1 MNVGDLVKF
10 KEVYAGMEC
19 LTWIVVGWNGEAV
32 MVHWISRGGLHA
44 IRSEFCDHLQVL
56 SNTEVISG

>member
-10 KEVYAGMEC
+10 KEVYAGMEG
-19 LTWIVVGWNGEAV
+19 LTGIVVGWNGEAV

-44 IRSEFCDHLQVL
+44 KRSEFCDHLQVL
-56 SNTEVISG
+56 SDTEVISG